1 MHENRRAMFSE
12 KVMEHFRNPRNSGEL
27 EGATHR
33 VEVTNPVCEDVLQ
46 LAARVENGRILEA
59 KFLCRG
65 CTTAI
70 ACASWMTERVS
81 GKLLDEARGVN
92 TEVISAGMG
101 GLPEETKHGAVLA
114 ADAVKALLRKTN

>member
-1 MHENRRAMFSE
+1 MMASFSDA
-12 KVMEHFRNPRNSGEL
+12 VLEHFRNPRNSGEL

-33 VEVTNPVCEDVLQ
+33 VEVTNPVCGDVLQ
-46 LAARVENGRILEA
+46 LAARVERGRILEV

-70 ACASWMTERVS
+70 ACASWMTERIS
-81 GKLLDEARGVN
+81 GKSLKEARDLN
-92 TEVISAGMG
+92 TEMISAGMG

-114 ADAVKALLRKTN
+114 VDAVKALLRKTN